1 MAQRLGWRRKDRVEP
16 PHVGERERKLNI
28 ESVTWGKLTWI
39 NIEKPT
45 SKETEYLGQ
54 NYPFHPLDLE
64 DCLSRIERPKI
75 DEYEDYLFIVL
86 HFPVFDRA
94 ARVTRPSQVA
104 LFLGED
110 YLISLHSGEL
120 RPLANLFNDC
130 QANESARQE
139 NMGRSPGYLFY
150 RIFDRLVDY
159 CFPIMNKIISNIEA
173 VEDDAFTKPVPHT
186 VREILITRRDMIS
199 FRRIIRSIISVL
211 DSLQEGERPILK
223 EEDTEIYF
231 GDIDDHAHKILE
243 TIEDYEEVI
252 DSLSDTS
259 NWLTSHRIQ
268 EVMRMLAI
276 VATVLTPAVVI
287 SSVYGMNIELPF
299 QHSPFAF
306 GIITSFTVSFV
317 VAMLLFFRSRRWI

>member
-1 MAQRLGWRRKDRVEP
+1 MTQRLGWHRGNRGEP
-16 PHVGERERKLNI
+16 ARTGELEMKLNI

-54 NYPFHPLDLE
+54 TYPFHALDLE

-104 LFLGED
+104 IFLGEN

-130 QANESARQE
+130 QINESAREE
-139 NMGRSPGYLFY
+139 NLGRSPGYLFY

-173 VEDDAFTKPVPHT
+173 AEDDAFSKPVPHT
-186 VREILITRRDMIS
+186 VREIMIIRRDMIA
-199 FRRIIRSIISVL
+199 FKRIIRSTIFVL
-211 DSLQEGERPILK
+211 DSLGKRERPILR
-223 EEDTEIYF
+223 EDAEVYF
-231 GDIDDHAHKILE
+231 GDIGDHAHKIWD
-243 TIEDYEEVI
+243 TVEDYEEVI

-276 VATVLTPAVVI
+276 MATVLTPAIVV
-287 SSVYGMNIELPF
+287 SSAYGMNIELPF

-306 GIITSFTVSFV
+306 GIIAGIS
-317 VAMLLFFRSRRWI
+317 VAFIVGMLLVFRSRRWI

>member
-1 MAQRLGWRRKDRVEP
+1 MAQRLGWRRRERAEP
-16 PHVGERERKLNI
+16 PRVGERERKLNI

-54 NYPFHPLDLE
+54 NYPFRALHLK

-104 LFLGED
+104 IFLGED

-130 QANESARQE
+130 QINESAREE
-139 NMGRSPGYLFY
+139 NLGRSPGYLFY

-159 CFPIMNKIISNIEA
+159 CFP
-173 VEDDAFTKPVPHT
+173 
-186 VREILITRRDMIS
+186 
-199 FRRIIRSIISVL
+199 
-211 DSLQEGERPILK
+211 
-223 EEDTEIYF
+223 
-231 GDIDDHAHKILE
+231 
-243 TIEDYEEVI
+243 
-252 DSLSDTS
+252 
-259 NWLTSHRIQ
+259 
-268 EVMRMLAI
+268 
-276 VATVLTPAVVI
+276 
-287 SSVYGMNIELPF
+287 
-299 QHSPFAF
+299 
-306 GIITSFTVSFV
+306 
-317 VAMLLFFRSRRWI
+317 